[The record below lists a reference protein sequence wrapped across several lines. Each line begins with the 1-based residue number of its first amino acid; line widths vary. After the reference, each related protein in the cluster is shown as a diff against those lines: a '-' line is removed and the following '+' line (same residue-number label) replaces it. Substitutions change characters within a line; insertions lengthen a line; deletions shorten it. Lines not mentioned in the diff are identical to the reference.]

1 MSVCWCDT
9 SEKAVEGASESGR
22 LERSIAD
29 GWKDLKIY
37 AAAFLAVTVHEDDHD
52 RPRAPQN
59 SRHTHPPSTVRR
71 AYTHQMGVVVTPTVP
86 SVAARPMGRAT
97 LRPARS
103 PTRSAVATRALPP
116 ANEIAGFVI
125 GAGLIGL
132 VFAASRLDGVIADA
146 QVRGFEKDKDERWK
160 KSKSASGG
168 GNVFILPD
176 DDDSK

>member
-29 GWKDLKIY
+29 GWKDLKICRR
-37 AAAFLAVTVHEDDHD
+37 FFGSQKHHHVDD
-52 RPRAPQN
+52 RPRAPQ
-59 SRHTHPPSTVRR
+59 TLVKTKAPSTVRR

>member
-29 GWKDLKIY
+29 GWKDLKILP
-37 AAAFLAVTVHEDDHD
+37 AAFLAVTVHVDD

-86 SVAARPMGRAT
+86 SVAVRPMGRAT

-125 GAGLIGL
+125 GAGLSIRGIRIFCTNIL
-132 VFAASRLDGVIADA
+132 SCTRGIICVSLTRFLATTSR
-146 QVRGFEKDKDERWK
+146 QNKC
-160 KSKSASGG
+160 
-168 GNVFILPD
+168 
-176 DDDSK
+176 

>member
-29 GWKDLKIY
+29 GWKDLKILPPL
-37 AAAFLAVTVHEDDHD
+37 FWQSVHVDD

-59 SRHTHPPSTVRR
+59 SRLSHPPATVRR

>member
-29 GWKDLKIY
+29 GWKDLKNLPPL
-37 AAAFLAVTVHEDDHD
+37 FWQCTWTTGREHPKTLVT
-52 RPRAPQN
+52 PKA
-59 SRHTHPPSTVRR
+59 PSTVRR